1 MNHFYYYYLFKIAP
15 QFLIVTRRIPVDAS
29 PRDLKGPSQD
39 DAGGD
44 SLVGESANTYRILSE

>member
-1 MNHFYYYYLFKIAP
+1 M
-15 QFLIVTRRIPVDAS
+15 TRRIPVDAS

-44 SLVGESANTYRILSE
+44 SLVGESGRTYKILSEFSCYLSELYSVKACD